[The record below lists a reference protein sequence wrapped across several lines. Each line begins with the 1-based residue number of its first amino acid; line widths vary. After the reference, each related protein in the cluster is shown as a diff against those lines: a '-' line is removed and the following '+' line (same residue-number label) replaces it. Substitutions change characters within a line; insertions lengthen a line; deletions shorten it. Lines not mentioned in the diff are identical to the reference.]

1 MSRRQSVPGEALERG
16 PRARTATAFQEI
28 VVKAIAIFYQGR
40 KQDTSAVA
48 NQLIPALERLGYEV
62 RSIDSR
68 YEGEENPDPILE
80 GCDLAIV
87 LGGDG
92 TILHA
97 ARLCAYADLP
107 IVAVNFGRVGFL
119 TELEPGDVLNDLPHY
134 LKRED
139 SVWIDKRTMLH
150 ATLAQDGQ
158 QEQFL
163 ALNDIVIARG
173 TWPRVVQIRTWVDEY
188 FYSST
193 HADGIIVSTATG
205 STAYNMSV
213 GGPLLHPQVQS
224 IVITPVAPHLASDR
238 SLILPPEAS
247 IKLQI
252 FTGSQDGIFS
262 ADGQINRKV
271 KDGAVVQ
278 VRKSKY
284 VTKFLRRR
292 PPTYFYQIINAKLKG
307 DE

>member
-1 MSRRQSVPGEALERG
+1 M
-16 PRARTATAFQEI
+16 
-28 VVKAIAIFYQGR
+28 KAIALFFQGR
-40 KQDTSAVA
+40 KQYTSELA
-48 NQLIPALERLGYEV
+48 NQLIPALQNQGYEV

-68 YEGEENPDPILE
+68 YEGEETPDPLIK
-80 GCDLAIV
+80 GCELALV

-119 TELEPGDVLNDLPHY
+119 TELDPGEVLEQLPHY

-139 SVWIDKRTMLH
+139 SVWIDERTMLH
-150 ATLAQDGQ
+150 ATLDQDGAC
-158 QEQFL
+158 EEFL
-163 ALNDIVIARG
+163 ALNDVVLARG
-173 TWPRVVQIRTWVDEY
+173 MWPRMVQISIWVDDH
-188 FYSST
+188 FYNTT

-213 GGPLLHPQVQS
+213 GGPLLHPQVES
-224 IVITPVAPHLASDR
+224 IVLTPVAPHLASDR
-238 SLILPPEAS
+238 SLILPPDAN

-252 FTGSQDGIFS
+252 FTGAQHGVFS
-262 ADGQINRKV
+262 ADGQMNREILH
-271 KDGAVVQ
+271 GATIHVQ
-278 VRKSKY
+278 KSQRI
-284 VTKFLRRR
+284 TRFLRRR

-307 DE
+307 EELGQIYPASNYVT